1 MIKAYRWRL
10 CGIALAAGFASA
22 CAGDGATT
30 SPTMRNPNSWSFAQ
44 GIMDRGPMLVEVRGE
59 PYTTDQQVVGETVAR
74 AMERAIT
81 WSAGARFTPRKEE
94 AASPT
99 FRVVTTF
106 NGPIGLGSNENCA
119 DGAQGGGPLPEGQVR
134 MLMTFCDGAD
144 VISNVSGHIGRS
156 TGIADPEFTD
166 LIYQATR
173 DLFPPR
179 GFDPRGTGFGVGV
192 GIGSGGVGIGS
203 GGGGVGWGI
212 GF

>member
-1 MIKAYRWRL
+1 MGDARSRVL
-10 CGIALAAGFASA
+10 CGVALAAAVTAGG

-30 SPTMRNPNSWSFAQ
+30 APTMRNPNAWSFAQ
-44 GIMDRGPMLVEVRGE
+44 GIMDRGPMLVEVHGE
-59 PYTTDQQVVGETVAR
+59 PYATDRQVLGETIAR

-81 WSAGARFTPRKEE
+81 WSAGARFTPNKEE
-94 AASPT
+94 AASPG

-119 DGAQGGGPLPEGQVR
+119 GGAQGAGPLPEGQVR

-144 VISNVSGHIGRS
+144 VISNVGGQIGRS
-156 TGIADPEFTD
+156 SGIADPEFTD
-166 LIYQATR
+166 LVSQATR

-179 GFDPRGTGFGVGV
+179 GFYRGSGVGVGV
-192 GIGSGGVGIGS
+192 GIGSGGGGI
-203 GGGGVGWGI
+203 GWGI

>member
-1 MIKAYRWRL
+1 MSKAHRRAF
-10 CGIALAAGFASA
+10 CGVALAAALVSA

-30 SPTMRNPNSWSFAQ
+30 SPTMRNPNAWSFAQ

-59 PYTTDQQVVGETVAR
+59 PYGTDRQVIGETVAR

-81 WSAGARFTPRKEE
+81 WSAGARFTPTKEE

-119 DGAQGGGPLPEGQVR
+119 GGGQGGGPLPEGQVR

-166 LIYQATR
+166 LISQATR

-179 GFDPRGTGFGVGV
+179 GFFERGPGVGV
-192 GIGSGGVGIGS
+192 GVGIGS

>member
-1 MIKAYRWRL
+1 MNKARL
-10 CGIALAAGFASA
+10 RTLAGMTLAAGLASA

-30 SPTMRNPNSWSFAQ
+30 SPTMRNPNAWSFAQ

-59 PYTTDQQVVGETVAR
+59 PYATDQQVVGETIAR

-81 WSAGARFTPRKEE
+81 WSAGARFTPNKEE
-94 AASPT
+94 AASPS

-106 NGPIGLGSNENCA
+106 NGPVGLGSNENCA
-119 DGAQGGGPLPEGQVR
+119 GGGQGGGPLPEGQVR

-166 LIYQATR
+166 LISQATR
-173 DLFPPR
+173 DLFPSR

-192 GIGSGGVGIGS
+192 GIGG

>member
-1 MIKAYRWRL
+1 MIQAHRRTAF
-10 CGIALAAGFASA
+10 GVALAAGLASG

-59 PYTTDQQVVGETVAR
+59 PYATDRQVIGETVAR

-81 WSAGARFTPRKEE
+81 WSAGARFTPTKEE
-94 AASPT
+94 AASPS

-119 DGAQGGGPLPEGQVR
+119 SGGQAGGQGGGPLPEGQVR
-134 MLMTFCDGAD
+134 MLMTFCDDAD

-192 GIGSGGVGIGS
+192 GIGSGG
-203 GGGGVGWGI
+203 GGVGWGI